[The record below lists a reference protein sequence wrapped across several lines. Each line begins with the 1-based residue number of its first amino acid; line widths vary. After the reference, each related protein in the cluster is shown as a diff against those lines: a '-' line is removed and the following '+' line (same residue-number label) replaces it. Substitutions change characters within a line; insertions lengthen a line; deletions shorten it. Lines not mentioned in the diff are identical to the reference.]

1 MHSSGSECGGV
12 LWTRRF
18 CSTCTTKLKFC
29 SNFVSLI
36 WPSSLLQ
43 QQNARVR
50 VDGTITGWL
59 PPYVSNFFKDGDL
72 SVPAALW
79 RVQYDDAAV
88 GEVLKRSIESRYF
101 ST

>member
-1 MHSSGSECGGV
+1 M
-12 LWTRRF
+12 
-18 CSTCTTKLKFC
+18 FC
-29 SNFVSLI
+29 SNFVPLI

-59 PPYVSNFFKDGDL
+59 PPYVSNFFKGGDL
-72 SVPAALW
+72 NVPAALW

-88 GEVLKRSIESRYF
+88 EEVLKRNIESRYF